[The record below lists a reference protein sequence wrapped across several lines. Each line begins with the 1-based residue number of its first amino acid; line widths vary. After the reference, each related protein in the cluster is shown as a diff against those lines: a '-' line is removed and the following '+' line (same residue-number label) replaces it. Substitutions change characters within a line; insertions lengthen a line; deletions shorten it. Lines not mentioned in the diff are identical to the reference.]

1 MTGIILA
8 SLFTLFAVSFGTAG
22 SIGIALEYKNSKDP
36 ADRCMLVSL
45 ILMVVFVL
53 AMLIVLAWDL
63 ALGS

>member
-22 SIGIALEYKNSKDP
+22 SIGIALEYKDSKDL
-36 ADRCMLVSL
+36 ADRCMLASL

-53 AMLIVLAWDL
+53 AMLVVLAWDL